1 MTETYYRTGNY
12 KVDHTTFGGELSLFD
27 FYGYRTMASMADKI
41 ARELIFDNQCR
52 RNAELRDNA
61 KNYKEAK

>member
-27 FYGYRTMASMADKI
+27 FEGHRTLSNMAEKI
-41 ARELIFDNQCR
+41 ASDLRFNEMCR
-52 RNAELRDNA
+52 KNWENNKNKKGA
-61 KNYKEAK
+61 K

>member
-27 FYGYRTMASMADKI
+27 FEGHRTLSNMAEKI
-41 ARELIFDNQCR
+41 ASDLRFDETCR
-52 RNAELRDNA
+52 KNWENNKRMKGA
-61 KNYKEAK
+61 K